1 MVGAAGTQ
9 VDEARARQ
17 ESGASCPSLD
27 RSGFTP
33 KSKPT
38 PRTYQLHTGQASLLG
53 AILSPSS
60 SLASGISGR
69 MRGTHKLKVRRRPP
83 GPSAAFPRRQQ
94 GKLHL
99 LFSSSL
105 LEGR

>member
-1 MVGAAGTQ
+1 M
-9 VDEARARQ
+9 
-17 ESGASCPSLD
+17 PD
-27 RSGFTP
+27 RSP
-33 KSKPT
+33 VPAVHLWADLASPLSQSPP

-53 AILSPSS
+53 AVLSPSS

-94 GKLHL
+94 GKLQTC
-99 LFSSSL
+99 
-105 LEGR
+105 

>member
-17 ESGASCPSLD
+17 ESGASCPSLG

-94 GKLHL
+94 GKLQMC
-99 LFSSSL
+99 
-105 LEGR
+105 